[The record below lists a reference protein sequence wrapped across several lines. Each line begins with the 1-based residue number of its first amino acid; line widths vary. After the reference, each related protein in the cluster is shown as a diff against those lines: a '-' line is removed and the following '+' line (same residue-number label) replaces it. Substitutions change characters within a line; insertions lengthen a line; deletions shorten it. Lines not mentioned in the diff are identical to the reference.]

1 MEKYNLNAF
10 NEISENELVEI
21 DGGNP
26 IELLKY
32 GYKVI
37 KTVYK
42 YRNDIAAG
50 LVDGWN
56 AG

>member
-10 NEISENELVEI
+10 NEISEKELVET

-26 IELLKY
+26 VTILKW
-32 GYKVI
+32 GYKII

-42 YRNDIAAG
+42 YKNDIASG